1 MKKKNHVAEI
11 IVAVVV
17 AVILIVAVFA
27 RIVVKTLF
35 NTAGS
40 SSKESAE
47 WVLTGGNMS
56 ITLPTEPYVG
66 IVSVYGTIEPQTRTG
81 TFDQPQNYQH
91 LALMDYID
99 AMMYDPNNSGILLDV
114 DSPGGTTYEGVELY
128 DKIVEYRDTTG
139 RPVWTYMNHY
149 GASAAYYIAAPSDRI
164 GANKSTMTGSIGVI
178 MSGYDLSGLYE
189 KLGIKYYS
197 VTTGD
202 NKDMSS
208 PNEEQL
214 EIYQDIIAE
223 EYDRFVGAVAEGR
236 GMPDKAVRELADGR
250 PYSAQ
255 QAVDNGLIDEITTFE
270 DLAVEMQ
277 YEVGNTTFYQPDI
290 IEPPLA
296 SLFGKAE
303 EILPKS
309 DMQVLSELTE
319 KYGSGVLMSCAGQT
333 VPD

>member
-35 NTAGS
+35 HTPGAS
-40 SSKESAE
+40 QKESAE

-66 IVSVYGTIEPQTRTG
+66 IVSVYGTIEPQTKTG
-81 TFDQPQNYQH
+81 TFDQPQSYQH

-128 DKIVEYRDTTG
+128 DKIVEYRDMTG

-149 GASAAYYIAAPSDRI
+149 GASAAYYIAAPSDWI

-189 KLGIKYYS
+189 KLGIRYYS

-208 PNEEQL
+208 PSEEQL
-214 EIYQDIIAE
+214 AIYHDIIEE
-223 EYDRFVGAVAEGR
+223 EYDRFVGAVAKGR
-236 GMPDKAVRELADGR
+236 GMPDTAVRELADGR

>member
-1 MKKKNHVAEI
+1 
-11 IVAVVV
+11 
-17 AVILIVAVFA
+17 
-27 RIVVKTLF
+27 
-35 NTAGS
+35 
-40 SSKESAE
+40 
-47 WVLTGGNMS
+47 
-56 ITLPTEPYVG
+56 
-66 IVSVYGTIEPQTRTG
+66 
-81 TFDQPQNYQH
+81 
-91 LALMDYID
+91 MDYID

-149 GASAAYYIAAPSDRI
+149 GASAAYYIAAPSDWI

-255 QAVDNGLIDEITTFE
+255 QAVDYGLIDEITTFE

>member
-81 TFDQPQNYQH
+81 TFDQPQSYQH

-128 DKIVEYRDTTG
+128 DKIVEYRDATG

-178 MSGYDLSGLYE
+178 LSGYDLSGLYE

-197 VTTGD
+197 VTTWD